1 MRCRNMFAIRHG
13 EKLMKQIAKQD
24 EKLSDLKGLTLSS
37 ASTPSLMDI
46 TRNLQVLQTRCGNS
60 KYSQFC
66 KCSLTRMIK
75 GINHIITS
83 FTQFSRKSNKNAH
96 TMNFWGINHCMYVIS
111 KPRCS
116 SQGWE
121 PFFAAFVVAGWTG
134 QNNTGEEHVNRTS
147 RTWQAKVWNGLNI
160 GIENPINQRV
170 QHTKINAVVDLFWC
184 YALVLNR
191 PIINFGQRGPSRAY

>member
-1 MRCRNMFAIRHG
+1 MTKANSLKKPPDTVGVGMLRSSGAAYLLAPTSTNLQYGILWPYGTLTILNHYNSRGASTSNSLHMRCRNMFAIRHG

-75 GINHIITS
+75 GIITS
-83 FTQFSRKSNKNAH
+83 FTQFSRKSNKNVR
-96 TMNFWGINHCMYVIS
+96 TMNF
-111 KPRCS
+111 
-116 SQGWE
+116 
-121 PFFAAFVVAGWTG
+121 
-134 QNNTGEEHVNRTS
+134 
-147 RTWQAKVWNGLNI
+147 
-160 GIENPINQRV
+160 
-170 QHTKINAVVDLFWC
+170 
-184 YALVLNR
+184 
-191 PIINFGQRGPSRAY
+191 